1 MDFKLKF
8 FARSLKIYVRSW
20 RDSVVF
26 SGRHKTVIGDRE
38 GLKLIGVILSH
49 SAVKRVIFGR
59 IENKGSRT
67 GHGLRFKITR
77 VDERGNIRA
86 ILSYGSSNQEIY
98 IITTASTIEEGLR
111 IAEELSKLFRRFED

>member
-1 MDFKLKF
+1 MDVKLKF
-8 FARSLKIYVRSW
+8 FAEHAKGIKSAESII
-20 RDSVVF
+20 SVVF

-38 GLKLIGVILSH
+38 GLKLVGEILSH
-49 SAVKRVIFGR
+49 KDVKRVIFGR

-86 ILSYGSSNQEIY
+86 ILSYGSSNQEIH
-98 IITTASTIEEGLR
+98 IITTASSREEGLKV
-111 IAEELSKLFRRFED
+111 AEELLKLFGRYV

>member
-1 MDFKLKF
+1 VKIKILLKTF
-8 FARSLKIYVRSW
+8 I
-20 RDSVVF
+20 VVF

-38 GLKLIGVILSH
+38 GLKLIGEILSH

-59 IENKGSRT
+59 IENKGART

-86 ILSYGSSNQEIY
+86 ILSYGSSNQEIH
-98 IITTASTIEEGLR
+98 IITTAKDREEGLK
-111 IAEELSKLFRRFED
+111 IAKELSELFKR